1 MKLFDNPKPVVYLIL
16 AFLVAFFLMRSC
28 EAEASEGIIEVGPT
42 FTGEF
47 NGGVGLVY
55 TERLAGKW
63 DVGVM
68 LVSDQ
73 QWENVPRVGNNGGI
87 FVQRVVKYKAFE
99 MGLGAAGWINT
110 SRIIGCHLG
119 YTLSVR
125 YNITPR
131 VPLTIRHWSNAGTC
145 DRNRGQDLL
154 TIGWR
159 FK

>member
-1 MKLFDNPKPVVYLIL
+1 MSIFKNAKPTVYIVL
-16 AFLVAFFLMRSC
+16 AFLIAFFLMRSC
-28 EAEASEGIIEVGPT
+28 EAEASEGTIEIGPT
-42 FTGEF
+42 FTSQL

-68 LVSDQ
+68 LTTPQ
-73 QWENVPRVGNNGGI
+73 QWEAVPTVKTNGGL

-110 SRIIGCHLG
+110 SRIVGCHMG
-119 YTLSVR
+119 FALSVR
-125 YNITPR
+125 YNISPR
-131 VPLTIRHWSNAGTC
+131 IPLTIRHWSNAGSC
-145 DRNRGQDLL
+145 DPNRGQDLL

-159 FK
+159 F